1 MRCVSFHTPQYRQ
14 AAELLQADC
23 RGLGLDLMSMSFD
36 AFENWMQATR
46 FKACFL
52 LSCLLTVD
60 EDLCWIDADAR
71 VRKLPKILM
80 DPKLSETYDLACV
93 YFRDKELL
101 SGTLWLARNP
111 TTFKIVRRWMD
122 LNQNPDNDRFIEQR
136 NLQVALLDFPE
147 ARILR
152 LPPEY
157 AFIFDLSRKYTA
169 GIEPVIEH
177 FQMSRV
183 IRKLE
188 KLNRTGRV

>member
-1 MRCVSFHTPQYRQ
+1 
-14 AAELLQADC
+14 
-23 RGLGLDLMSMSFD
+23 MSMSFED
-36 AFENWMQATR
+36 FENWQQATR

-71 VRKLPKILM
+71 IRKIPRILM

-93 YFRDKELL
+93 FFRDKELL

-111 TTFKIVRRWMD
+111 TTFKLVRRWMD
-122 LNQNPDNDRFIEQR
+122 LNQDPANAKFIEQR

-188 KLNRTGRV
+188 NEQRRLGRLSKPQS